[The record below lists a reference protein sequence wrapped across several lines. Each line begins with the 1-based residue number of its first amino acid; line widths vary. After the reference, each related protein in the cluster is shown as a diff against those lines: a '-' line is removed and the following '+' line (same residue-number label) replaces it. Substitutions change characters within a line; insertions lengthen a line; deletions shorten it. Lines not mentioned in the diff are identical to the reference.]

1 LTLHDYLTILRRSW
15 PVILIATIV
24 GTLIALGLSLAMT
37 PVYQATSQLFV
48 SVKSAGAAGD
58 AYTGGLFVQQRV
70 KSYVDVVD
78 SPAVLEPVI
87 EELGLDSTYI
97 GLASQVSA
105 TTPPNTVLLNVSAT
119 DTSPAQAAKIA
130 NAVAASYANEIAR
143 LEGAKT
149 TMDGLPRLGGNGNQ
163 TPVQATVIKPAEVPT
178 AAIFPRTQLNV
189 LLGALLGLLV
199 GVGIAVLRFTLDT
212 SVKSSE
218 ELEQSADSTTLGV
231 VTFDPD
237 AKTNPLVT
245 LRGTPRAEAFRSI
258 RTNLQ
263 YVDVDNPPRTV
274 VITSSL
280 LEEGKSTTACN
291 LAIAV
296 AQAGSKVLLLEAD
309 LRRPKVAEYLGVD
322 GSRGLTDVLIA
333 QATLDNTIIHWQR
346 GLLDFLPAG
355 AIPPNPS
362 ELLASH
368 QMADLLAE
376 LAKRYDLVILDAPP
390 LLPVTDAAIL
400 STAADGAIL
409 VARHGTI
416 KREQVADSADALRQ
430 VNARI
435 FGTVLNFVPMRK
447 RRKYGYGYEYGYG
460 YGYEPKESGKD
471 TGGAIEAP
479 TTQKA

>member
-1 LTLHDYLTILRRSW
+1 MTLHDYLTILRRSW

-322 GSRGLTDVLIA
+322 GSRGLTDVLIG

>member
-1 LTLHDYLTILRRSW
+1 MTLHDYLTILRRSW

-149 TMDGLPRLGGNGNQ
+149 TADGLPRLGGNGNQ
-163 TPVQATVIKPAEVPT
+163 IPVQATVIKPAEVPT
-178 AAIFPRTQLNV
+178 AAISPRTKLNV

-280 LEEGKSTTACN
+280 PEEGKSTTACN

>member
-1 LTLHDYLTILRRSW
+1 MTLHDYMAILRRSW

-58 AYTGGLFVQQRV
+58 AYSGGLFVQQRV

>member
-1 LTLHDYLTILRRSW
+1 MTLHDYLTILRRSW

>member
-1 LTLHDYLTILRRSW
+1 
-15 PVILIATIV
+15 
-24 GTLIALGLSLAMT
+24 AMT

-58 AYTGGLFVQQRV
+58 AYSGGLFVQQRV

-149 TMDGLPRLGGNGNQ
+149 TADGLPRLGSNQNQ

-178 AAIFPRTQLNV
+178 AAISPRTQLNV

-280 LEEGKSTTACN
+280 PSEGKSTTACN